1 MLDRS
6 LPKAGLLAT
15 FCALALATAAQAD
28 SPQPIDVPAGDLAT
42 ALKSLSQQ
50 VHVNLVYT
58 PEGVRGLKT
67 SGVNGSLTA
76 VDAVRK
82 LLEGTGLKLSTDAST
97 GAMLIV
103 RDTQG
108 SATSFSP
115 GAGQSGSLA
124 DTIETVNVFG
134 TLENE
139 LSVGS
144 KSGQSLRETPKSVT
158 IVTRERIEAQNL
170 MTVTDALTQ
179 ATGVTIVSYSGSSE
193 RFIFSRGF
201 QVNTLQIDGG
211 AAGVTGSFG
220 SNLTPDTAVYE
231 RVEMLRGVDGM
242 FTGAGEPGGVINLV
256 RKRAKATPEVQVN
269 VSAGSWNNYR
279 GEFDFTGPLT
289 DDGRW
294 RGRAVAAYQNSEYY
308 YDRASSD
315 RKLLFATTEYDL
327 TDSTLLIAGA
337 SYERSKEDNYWLQGM
352 PRYSD
357 GRSLDLPRSTAF
369 NPDWN
374 HRYVT
379 SKEVFA
385 RVEQKFG
392 DTGVVK
398 LNYTHTE
405 QETDRMLMATYGSVD
420 PVTLTG
426 TRALG
431 SAGHDEA
438 VQDLLDLSVNGF
450 FNLFGREHRYTVG
463 TDYTKVDGS
472 GLREYTTVGYLFN
485 LGPAVN
491 VFDFDPSLYPKPEVV
506 LNGLYPV
513 YEQTQQG
520 YYATIGLQ
528 LAEPLRLTLGG
539 RYGEFRYDR
548 VRQAVLPTGAYGA
561 QSVTKYKDSAF
572 IPSAALT
579 WDFAEDWTSYA
590 SYAQT
595 FKVQASSL
603 QGPLPGTP
611 LDPITGDGYE
621 LGVKGEVL
629 GFLNTALA
637 VYRINRDGQGV
648 RDPSYPVTP
657 GANGAS
663 CCFIQQANI
672 TTEGID
678 AEVSGTVLPG
688 WQMFAGYTHT
698 TSDFEGGRALGV
710 YYLNMTPK
718 NLFKLWTTWQLPGN
732 YSRWSANAGVIAQ
745 SKSYI
750 SGTVV
755 RQGVTGAVPFEFTQ
769 SSYAVWNASLKYQL
783 SDTWSIGLYGD
794 NLLDK
799 KYYQLLGSAETQNG
813 YGAPR
818 SFMLTVRGHW

>member
-1 MLDRS
+1 MSHRS
-6 LPKAGLLAT
+6 IVKRGLMAT
-15 FCALALATAAQAD
+15 LCALAVSTALAD
-28 SPQPIDVPAGDLAT
+28 SPKPIDVPAGDLAT

-50 VHVNLVYT
+50 IHVNLVYT
-58 PEGVRGLKT
+58 PEGVRGLRT
-67 SGVNGSLTA
+67 AGVNGSLTA
-76 VDAVRK
+76 ADAVRK
-82 LLEGTGLKLSTDAST
+82 LLEGTGLRLSTDAST

-103 RDTQG
+103 SEAQG
-108 SATSFSP
+108 S
-115 GAGQSGSLA
+115 GASSSSGTA
-124 DTIETVNVFG
+124 QPDAIGDNIETVNVFG
-134 TLENE
+134 TLDNQ

-144 KSGQSLRETPKSVT
+144 KSGLSLRETPKSVT
-158 IVTRERIEAQNL
+158 VVTRERIEEQNL

-201 QVNTLQIDGG
+201 QVTTLQIDGG

-256 RKRAKATPEVQVN
+256 RKRAKATPELQLN

-279 GEFDFTGPLT
+279 GEVDVTGALT

-294 RGRAVAAYQNSEYY
+294 RGRAVGAYQNSEYY

-315 RKLLFATTEYDL
+315 RKLLFGTTEYDL

-357 GRSLDLPRSTAF
+357 GRSLNLPRSTAF

-379 SKEVFA
+379 SKEVFGRA
-385 RVEQKFG
+385 EQKFG
-392 DTGVVK
+392 ATGVIK
-398 LNYTHTE
+398 LNYTHTQ
-405 QETDRMLMATYGSVD
+405 QETDRALMATYGSVD

-431 SAGHDEA
+431 AAGHDEA
-438 VQDLLDLSVNGF
+438 VQNLFDLSVNGF
-450 FNLFGREHRYTVG
+450 FTLFGREHRYTVG
-463 TDYTKVDGS
+463 ADYAKVDGS
-472 GLREYTTVGYLFN
+472 GLRQYTTLGYQFGAGPPVDVFN
-485 LGPAVN
+485 
-491 VFDFDPSLYPKPEVV
+491 FDPSLYPAPELQLSAV
-506 LNGLYPV
+506 YPV
-513 YEQTQQG
+513 YEQSQKG
-520 YYATIGLQ
+520 YYATVGLQ

-539 RYGEFRYDR
+539 RYGEFRYAM
-548 VRQAVLPTGAYGA
+548 VYQPVLAGGAYGPP
-561 QSVTKYKDSAF
+561 SVTRYEDSAF

-579 WDFAEDWTSYA
+579 WDFAPNWTTYV

-595 FKVQASSL
+595 FKVQAGSL
-603 QGPLPGTP
+603 KGPLPGTP

-621 LGVKGEVL
+621 VGVKGEM
-629 GFLNTALA
+629 GALNAAIAL
-637 VYRINRDGQGV
+637 YRINRDGQGV
-648 RDPSYPVTP
+648 FDPSYPDVTYEN
-657 GANGAS
+657 GAN
-663 CCFIQQANI
+663 CCYLQQANI
-672 TTEGID
+672 KTEGID
-678 AEVSGTVLPG
+678 VEVSGTMLPG
-688 WQMFAGYTHT
+688 WQMFAGYTYT

-718 NLFKLWTTWQLPGN
+718 NLFKMWTTWQLPGQ
-732 YSRWSANAGVIAQ
+732 YSRWSVNAGMVAQ
-745 SKSYI
+745 TKSFI
-750 SGTVV
+750 SGSVV
-755 RQGVTGAVPFEFTQ
+755 RQGSSGAVPFEFTQ
-769 SSYAVWNASLKYQL
+769 GSYALLNASIKYRF

-799 KYYQLLGSAETQNG
+799 KYYQLLGSTETQNG
-813 YGAPR
+813 YGTPR
-818 SFMLTVRGHW
+818 SFMLTVRGRW

>member
-1 MLDRS
+1 MSDRS
-6 LPKAGLLAT
+6 MVKAGFMAT
-15 FCALALATAAQAD
+15 FCALAVATAAHAEA
-28 SPQPIDVPAGDLAT
+28 PQPIDVPAGDLAT

-58 PEGVRGLKT
+58 PEGVRGIKT
-67 SGVNGSLTA
+67 AGVNGSLTA
-76 VDAVRK
+76 ADAVRK
-82 LLEGTGLKLSTDAST
+82 LLEGTGLRLSTDPST

-103 RDTQG
+103 QETQG
-108 SATSFSP
+108 SSTSRST
-115 GAGQSGSLA
+115 GSAEQSTLA
-124 DTIETVNVFG
+124 AESIETVNVFG
-134 TLENE
+134 TLENT

-144 KSGQSLRETPKSVT
+144 KSGLSLRETPKSVT

-256 RKRAKATPEVQVN
+256 RKRAKAKSEAQVN
-269 VSAGSWNNYR
+269 LSAGSWNNYR
-279 GEFDFTGPLT
+279 AEVDLTGPLT

-294 RGRAVAAYQNSEYY
+294 RGRAVGAYQNSEYY
-308 YDRASSD
+308 YDRASSE
-315 RKLLFATTEYDL
+315 RSSLFGTTEYDL
-327 TDSTLLIAGA
+327 TESTLLLAGI

-357 GRSLDLPRSTAF
+357 GRSLNLPRSTAF

-379 SKEVFA
+379 SKEAFA
-385 RVEQKFG
+385 RLEQKFG
-392 DTGVVK
+392 ATGVIK
-398 LNYTHTE
+398 LNYTHTQ
-405 QETDRMLMATYGSVD
+405 QETDRLLMATYGAVD

-431 SAGHDEA
+431 SGGHDAAE
-438 VQDLLDLSVNGF
+438 QNLLDLSVNGF

-463 TDYTKVDGS
+463 ADYAKVDGS
-472 GLREYTTVGYLFN
+472 GLRQYTTLGYEFGVGPPVDVFN
-485 LGPAVN
+485 
-491 VFDFDPSLYPKPEVV
+491 FDPSLYPVPE
-506 LNGLYPV
+506 LSLSALYPE
-513 YEQTQQG
+513 YAQSQRG
-520 YYATIGLQ
+520 YYATVGLQ
-528 LAEPLRLTLGG
+528 LAQPLRLTLGG
-539 RYGEFRYDR
+539 RYGEYRYVS
-548 VRQAVLPTGAYGA
+548 VRQAVLPSGAYGA
-561 QSVTKYKDSAF
+561 QSVTRYEDSAF

-579 WDFAEDWTSYA
+579 WDFAQDWTSYV

-603 QGPLPGTP
+603 KGPLPGTP

-629 GFLNTALA
+629 GFLNTAFA

-648 RDPSYPVTP
+648 RDLSYPVTSDP
-657 GANGAS
+657 NGAS
-663 CCFIQQANI
+663 CCFVQQANI
-672 TTEGID
+672 TTEGLD

-688 WQMFAGYTHT
+688 WQMFAGYTYT

-718 NLFKLWTTWQLPGN
+718 NLFKMWTTWQLPGQ

-745 SKSYI
+745 TKSFI
-750 SGTVV
+750 SGQVV
-755 RQGVTGAVPFEFTQ
+755 REGGAVPFEFTQ